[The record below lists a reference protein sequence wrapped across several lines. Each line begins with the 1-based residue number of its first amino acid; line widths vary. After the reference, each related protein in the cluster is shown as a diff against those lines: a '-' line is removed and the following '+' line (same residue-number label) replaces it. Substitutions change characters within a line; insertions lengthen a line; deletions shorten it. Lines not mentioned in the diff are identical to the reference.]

1 MSNGIVIYRG
11 PSILD
16 GSPIVVIATG
26 LGSGSS
32 NRKTGALVQTWILR
46 DDVSPIE
53 RSRAGLMFQS
63 VALAHIVDG
72 LRTGET
78 WAGPVMLTSAKRR
91 SIFGEPIIACR
102 SPMASRVQD
111 ILRRAGMNCRQSLRG
126 AWFAWDHMAIRRR
139 FRCGYGKRL

>member
-53 RSRAGLMFQS
+53 S
-63 VALAHIVDG
+63 DP
-72 LRTGET
+72 E
-78 WAGPVMLTSAKRR
+78 
-91 SIFGEPIIACR
+91 
-102 SPMASRVQD
+102 
-111 ILRRAGMNCRQSLRG
+111 RG
-126 AWFAWDHMAIRRR
+126 
-139 FRCGYGKRL
+139 